1 MTSYKAGDVVWIA
14 LPHFE
19 NERTRVR
26 PALVISDKMV
36 GPEGSLLWA
45 MMITNA
51 LRPDWPGDIVI
62 SDHQAIGL
70 PHTSKIR
77 TAKIATLE
85 ADGAEKIGRISDALL
100 MEVREALKANLGI
113 GSDWA

>member
-14 LPHFE
+14 FPHVE
-19 NERTRVR
+19 NERKRVR
-26 PALVISDKMV
+26 PALVISDRMV
-36 GPEGSLLWA
+36 GPDNSLLWA

-62 SDHQAIGL
+62 ADHQAIGL
-70 PHTSKIR
+70 PHASKIR

-85 ADGAEKIGRISDALL
+85 AEGAEKIGRVSEALL
-100 MEVREALKANLGI
+100 AEVRASVMASLGLE
-113 GSDWA
+113 

>member
-14 LPHFE
+14 FPHVE

-51 LRPDWPGDIVI
+51 LRPDWPGDLVI
-62 SDHQAIGL
+62 ANHQAIGL
-70 PHTSKIR
+70 PHASKIR
-77 TAKIATLE
+77 TAKIATLD
-85 ADGAEKIGRISDALL
+85 AGGAEKIGRIGKALL
-100 MEVREALKANLGI
+100 AEVRASMTVNLGV
-113 GSDWA
+113 G